1 MNHWHSQRFLSE
13 AKKASS
19 VSSAVK
25 NAATT
30 GQAILKV
37 NDRTAVLFTLRHLA
51 HEADVPYDLLRR
63 VVARAEDDGETFYR
77 VFTRKKKDVG
87 HAPGRVRTICAP
99 HPLLLKAQRWIHD
112 NILKH
117 GRFHEA
123 SCAYRP
129 DSRITAAASIH
140 CNAKWMVKVDVTNFF
155 ESIYEPSV
163 YKAFR
168 SFGYQPLMAF
178 ELTRLSTRL
187 RRGAPKVRT
196 PRPQGRICA
205 YSSSA
210 MGHLPQGA
218 PTSPLLANLVAYH
231 LDEEMAALAQLH
243 GMKYTRYADDI
254 TLSTDDQPWSR
265 AHAVALLNSAH
276 AILERHGFWPNH
288 AKAKIVPPGTRKV
301 VLGLA
306 VQDDIPRLTRDF
318 RNTLRARIHYLARFF
333 SKGTAPHDMLGFDS
347 MLGLQRHVFGLAYFA
362 IGIEPE
368 WGRARLAELKALPWP
383 TADGIVFDGASRGA

>member
-1 MNHWHSQRFLSE
+1 MNHWHSQRYLSE
-13 AKKASS
+13 AKKTTAASG
-19 VSSAVK
+19 VAT
-25 NAATT
+25 NAAAT
-30 GQAILKV
+30 GKAILQV

-51 HEADVPYDLLRR
+51 YEADVPYDLLRR
-63 VVARAEDDGETFYR
+63 VVARAEGDAETFYR

-112 NILKH
+112 NILRH

-123 SCAYRP
+123 ACAYRP

-140 CNAKWMVKVDVTNFF
+140 CNAKWLVKLDITNFF

-163 YKAFR
+163 YKAYR

-187 RRGAPKVRT
+187 RRGSPKVRT
-196 PRPQGRICA
+196 PLTEPRIHA
-205 YSSSA
+205 YTSTA

-218 PTSPLLANLVAYH
+218 PTSPLLANLVAYS
-231 LDEEMAALAQLH
+231 LDEDMAALAQLQ
-243 GMKYTRYADDI
+243 GMNYTRYADDI
-254 TLSTDDQPWSR
+254 TLSTDSRPWNR
-265 AHAVALLNSAH
+265 AHAVALLNDAH

-301 VLGLA
+301 VLGLG
-306 VQDDIPRLTRDF
+306 VQDETPRLTRAF
-318 RNTLRARIHYLARFF
+318 KNKLRAHIYYLSRFF
-333 SKGTAPHDMLGFDS
+333 HQGTAPHDKLHFDS

-362 IGIEPE
+362 IGIEAE
-368 WGRARLAELKALPWP
+368 WGRARLAELQALPWP
-383 TADGIVFDGASRGA
+383 TAAGIVFER